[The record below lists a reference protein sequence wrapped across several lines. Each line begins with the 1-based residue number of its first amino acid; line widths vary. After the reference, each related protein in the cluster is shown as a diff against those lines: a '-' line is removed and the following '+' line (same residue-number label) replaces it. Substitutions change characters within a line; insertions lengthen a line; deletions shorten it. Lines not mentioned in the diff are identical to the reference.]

1 MHPHVRSELLP
12 TLGTAL
18 SHSYLVSGF
27 LPTRIVFPAIVAI
40 LKGPHV
46 QIPTAI
52 LRSCFVDY
60 VSIVD
65 APLLN
70 EAMKP
75 QQPFD
80 TKLKTCLVN
89 LFSRFDCRE
98 VPTPSNILLLIDQV
112 SQYEFVTKPMAP
124 IVMMNQGIPA
134 EERRFWQS
142 MSVCMLTTP
151 SKLLQMIEE
160 PFFNSPSEECVF
172 GYLQQ
177 FVGNMSMDN
186 AQRFLRFV
194 TGSSV
199 AVCRQITVEFNALSG
214 LARCPIVNTCT
225 PVFEL
230 LTSYHTCGVC

>member
-1 MHPHVRSELLP
+1 MAIDTGGVARDLLSAFWEEAYVFFFFDGSSLLRPIMHPHVRSELLP

-160 PFFNSPSEECVF
+160 PFFTPLVRSACLGICSSLWATCLWTMPRGS
-172 GYLQQ
+172 
-177 FVGNMSMDN
+177 FVS
-186 AQRFLRFV
+186 
-194 TGSSV
+194 
-199 AVCRQITVEFNALSG
+199 
-214 LARCPIVNTCT
+214 
-225 PVFEL
+225 
-230 LTSYHTCGVC
+230 